1 MSDTFGKGSIYEWTP
16 TLTAGAVAAGDV
28 IVPGETLR
36 MLPNAGKP
44 ALLTAINVIV
54 TDNVSN
60 DTGPKLEIC
69 IFGLETVSLGTED
82 AAVSITDTDA
92 KTIVAKVIVE
102 STDYTDWINSVSAEV
117 NGINKLLRAN
127 SSAADPRDLRV
138 GIIDRTGSIPEW
150 SVGGLTVHFHLLHT

>member
-16 TLTAGAVAAGDV
+16 TLVGGAVAAGDV
-28 IVPGETLR
+28 LVPGETLR

-44 ALLTAINVIV
+44 ALLTALNVIV
-54 TDNVSN
+54 TDDAAV
-60 DTGPKLEIC
+60 KLEIC

-82 AAVSITDTDA
+82 LAVSITDADA
-92 KTIVAKVIVE
+92 KTIVAKVVVE
-102 STDYTDWINSVSAEV
+102 TTDYTDWINSQQAEV

-138 GIIDRTGSIPEW
+138 GIIDRTGTAPTW
-150 SVGGLTVHFHLLHT
+150 TTGGLTVHFHLLHT

>member
-16 TLTAGAVAAGDV
+16 TLVGGAVAEGDV
-28 IVPGETLR
+28 LVPGETLR

-54 TDNVSN
+54 TDDVSN

-82 AAVSITDTDA
+82 DVVSITDADA
-92 KTIVAKVIVE
+92 KTIVAKVVVE
-102 STDYTDWINSVSAEV
+102 TTDYTDWINSVSAEV

-138 GIIDRTGSIPEW
+138 GIIDRTGAIPTW
-150 SVGGLTVHFHLLHT
+150 TVGGLTVHFHLLHT

>member
-16 TLTAGAVAAGDV
+16 TLVAGAKTAGDV

-54 TDNVSN
+54 TDDAAV
-60 DTGPKLEIC
+60 KLEIC

-82 AAVSITDTDA
+82 LAVSITDADA
-92 KTIVAKVIVE
+92 KTIVAKVVVE
-102 STDYTDWINSVSAEV
+102 TTDYTDWINSVSAEV

-138 GIIDRTGSIPEW
+138 GIIDRTGSIPTW
-150 SVGGLTVHFHLLHT
+150 TVGGLTVHFHLLHT